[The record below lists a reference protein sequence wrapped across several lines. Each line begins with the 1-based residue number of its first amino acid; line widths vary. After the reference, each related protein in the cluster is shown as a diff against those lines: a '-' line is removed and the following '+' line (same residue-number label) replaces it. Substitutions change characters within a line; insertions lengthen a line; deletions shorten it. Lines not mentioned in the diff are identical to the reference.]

1 MDELEKIRKK
11 KIKELLSKARKEE
24 SKISVKPVVLTPAN
38 FKEILNKN
46 SDVVVDFWA
55 EWCHP
60 CKLIAPI
67 IEELAKEFAGKVT
80 FAKFNVDDGP
90 EIAMIYG
97 ISAIPTLM
105 YFKNGKPIDQITGAL
120 PKNLLKIWIKRNLK
134 GT

>member
-1 MDELEKIRKK
+1 M
-11 KIKELLSKARKEE
+11 
-24 SKISVKPVVLTPAN
+24 
-38 FKEILNKN
+38 
-46 SDVVVDFWA
+46 VVDFWA

>member
-1 MDELEKIRKK
+1 MDELERIRKK
-11 KIKELLSKARKEE
+11 KIKELLSKARKEK
-24 SKISVKPVVLTPAN
+24 SKTSVKPVVLTPAN

-55 EWCHP
+55 EWCQP

-67 IEELAKEFAGKVT
+67 IEDLAKEFAGKVI

-90 EIAMIYG
+90 EIAMMYG

-120 PKNLLKIWIKRNLK
+120 PKNLLRIWIERNLK